1 MMFNVL
7 LWKEIR
13 EHLMTFRFAAAL
25 VTTFMLVVIS
35 VWVLGDDYLRRR
47 DLANTLSQTSLEM
60 ATKVFVPSQI
70 RPVVQRPPS
79 ALSIFASG
87 EDVHLGDAVEI
98 RRWNVPS
105 RADDNM
111 TENKLLASMQPF
123 DLSAIIVVAVS
134 LFGVLLS
141 YDSFSG
147 ERERGTLKLLCA
159 FPQKRGEIFTVK
171 FIAGSVVLA
180 LPLLVSLLCALL
192 LLLFV
197 HGINFNQAEWLAIAL
212 MFCSSVL
219 YGAFFVAVGLVGS
232 ALVTRSSTSLA
243 LGLLFWTVLVILLP
257 SAGNGLASSL
267 HPLLNPEEIS
277 KFDQESSQE
286 VQNKVRDFR
295 ERNNLELSSYG
306 DSGIDGES
314 PFYYDGLPLWFRDH
328 MRYIGY
334 NEQLHQQRAEQL
346 WNLESKHLD
355 RKREQYGIS
364 AAINSLSPAFL
375 FRSAINSLAATDYA
389 SYADFMEQCRRYRR
403 ALMDDFRSKGFF
415 DSHINRFFSRWE
427 MSDMQSDE
435 QAIKRSEEMLAR
447 YRAGTLKGPEDL
459 WKPLPED
466 FAPPFSYQG
475 GGPGIIAALGPLA
488 AIALMTTVVFSIGFI
503 AFIRYDVR

>member
-1 MMFNVL
+1 MFRVL

-35 VWVLGDDYLRRR
+35 VWVLGEDYMRRR
-47 DLANTLSQTSLEM
+47 DLANTLSQTSMEL

-79 ALSIFASG
+79 ALSIFAMG
-87 EDVHLGDAVEI
+87 EDVHLGDAAEI
-98 RRWNVPS
+98 RRWSVPTS
-105 RADDNM
+105 AEDNM

-147 ERERGTLKLLCA
+147 ERERGTLRLLCA
-159 FPQKRGEIFTVK
+159 FPQKRGKIFAVK
-171 FIAGSVVLA
+171 FLAGSLVLA
-180 LPLLVSLLCALL
+180 LPLLFSLICALL
-192 LLLFV
+192 ILQFV
-197 HGINFNQAEWLAIAL
+197 HGIGFSQEEWPAIAL
-212 MFCSSVL
+212 MFFSSML
-219 YGAFFVAVGLVGS
+219 YGAFFVAVGLVSS

-277 KFDQESSQE
+277 MFVQESSHE
-286 VQNKVRDFR
+286 VRNKVRDFR
-295 ERNNLELSSYG
+295 SKNNLELSSYG
-306 DSGIDGES
+306 DNGIEGES

-334 NEQLHQQRAEQL
+334 HEQLQQQRAEQI
-346 WNLESKHLD
+346 WNLDSKHLA
-355 RKREQYGIS
+355 RKREQYGLS
-364 AAINSLSPAFL
+364 TAINSVSPAYQ
-375 FRSAINSLAATDYA
+375 FRTVINSLAGTDYT

-403 ALMDDFRSKGFF
+403 TLMDDFRSKGLF
-415 DSHINRFFSRWE
+415 DRHINRFFSRWE
-427 MSDMQSDE
+427 LSDMQSDE
-435 QAIKRSEEMLAR
+435 QVDERNKEILELYLAGKML
-447 YRAGTLKGPEDL
+447 GPEDR
-459 WKPLPED
+459 WEPLPKD
-466 FAPPFSYQG
+466 YAPSFSYQG
-475 GGPGIIAALGPLA
+475 GGPGIKAALWPLA
-488 AIALMTTVVFSIGFI
+488 SIVLMTTVVFCIGFI
-503 AFIRYDVR
+503 AFTRYDVR